1 MNTSRKLLL
10 FGYGNPSRGDD
21 ALGPSLVARIELL
34 KLGHIE
40 CQNDMQL
47 QVEHIMD
54 FIERDQIMF
63 IDADLS
69 CTEPF
74 VFSKVAAAKDNSYTT
89 HAMTPHTVLHIYQ
102 EVYRQKPPPAY
113 LLRIRGYHFAL
124 CEELSAKARIN
135 LEEAIKL
142 VSKLCHI
149 GSFEIK
155 CKA

>member
-69 CTEPF
+69 
-74 VFSKVAAAKDNSYTT
+74 
-89 HAMTPHTVLHIYQ
+89 
-102 EVYRQKPPPAY
+102 
-113 LLRIRGYHFAL
+113 
-124 CEELSAKARIN
+124 
-135 LEEAIKL
+135 
-142 VSKLCHI
+142 
-149 GSFEIK
+149 
-155 CKA
+155 